1 MGPGA
6 RASDSSGSS
15 NSSNQA
21 VRRETARTGRAIRQ
35 AGHPGARGVWR
46 PTGLPQ
52 ADRRVEG
59 PPPILE
65 RRNDDRRPQRH
76 GARDGPLE
84 ADLERGSARVGAD
97 RRVHIRHW
105 GACAPKRHFDV
116 RASASLCCWLSYSCG
131 TAAGTVLPLRG
142 TRPLTGAT
150 PQAEGLVRARGRVCF
165 HNRPPPSKG
174 RSHPSIP
181 PGRGVVQPS
190 TTFTVHVSA
199 TVADLDAHDP

>member
-1 MGPGA
+1 MGAGA
-6 RASDSSGSS
+6 RASDPSG
-15 NSSNQA
+15 SSNQA

-35 AGHPGARGVWR
+35 AGQGVWR

-52 ADRRVEG
+52 ADRRAEG

-65 RRNDDRRPQRH
+65 RRNDDRQPQRH
-76 GARDGPLE
+76 VARDSSLE

-97 RRVHIRHW
+97 RRVHIRHR
-105 GACAPKRHFDV
+105 GACAPKRHFHV

-150 PQAEGLVRARGRVCF
+150 PPFRDALIGIGEGWHVHAHATLR
-165 HNRPPPSKG
+165 
-174 RSHPSIP
+174 
-181 PGRGVVQPS
+181 RGVAPDHRS
-190 TTFTVHVSA
+190 LREGRRASD
-199 TVADLDAHDP
+199 ADGV